1 VLVVGCDSDSPTE
14 PEGPTLA
21 EVQAQVFTPSC
32 ASSGCHAGP
41 DAPEGLDLTA
51 GSAYANTVGVSSS
64 QVSDIMRV
72 EPGEPAESYLFI
84 KITGGDRM
92 APGTFQMPIG
102 VELSDEQIDL
112 VEDWIEG
119 GAPR

>member
-1 VLVVGCDSDSPTE
+1 MSCGNGC
-14 PEGPTLA
+14 
-21 EVQAQVFTPSC
+21 
-32 ASSGCHAGP
+32 
-41 DAPEGLDLTA
+41 
-51 GSAYANTVGVSSS
+51 ANTVGVSSS
-64 QVSDIMRV
+64 QVPDIMRA